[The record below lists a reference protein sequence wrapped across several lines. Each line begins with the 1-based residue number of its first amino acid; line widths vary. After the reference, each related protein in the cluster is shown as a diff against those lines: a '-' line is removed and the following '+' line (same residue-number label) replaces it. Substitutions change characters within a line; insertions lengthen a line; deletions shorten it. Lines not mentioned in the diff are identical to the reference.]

1 MKMIS
6 NRDACN
12 WCGRVIELVE
22 GKKYCDECCRCC
34 KRECRTCHKPYS
46 SLKYFPNSDA
56 ERCNSCTKRNEKRK
70 TKYTKNEAIA
80 MSMKNRKRRDDEGR
94 VDGKMLERST
104 TPPPSPSKKKRRTIP
119 TLDDISDSRSTASS
133 SYSVSD
139 NESVEE
145 VDLLGEE
152 GNNKIS
158 DYSDNEPEEAV
169 MKKSRQKNRDTSRTV
184 NEMLKAAE
192 DKKKRADNKNTY
204 LLPIQQKRKRA
215 YNRRPNMEKTPTQAE
230 KDLMK
235 ALVNY
240 KKALPVK
247 AQINVV
253 FVPE

>member
-1 MKMIS
+1 
-6 NRDACN
+6 
-12 WCGRVIELVE
+12 
-22 GKKYCDECCRCC
+22 
-34 KRECRTCHKPYS
+34 
-46 SLKYFPNSDA
+46 
-56 ERCNSCTKRNEKRK
+56 
-70 TKYTKNEAIA
+70 
-80 MSMKNRKRRDDEGR
+80 
-94 VDGKMLERST
+94 MLERST

-192 DKKKRADNKNTY
+192 DKKKRADNKNTD
-204 LLPIQQKRKRA
+204 LPIQQKRKRA

>member
-34 KRECRTCHKPYS
+34 KRKCRTCHKPYS

-56 ERCNSCTKRNEKRK
+56 ECCNSCTKRNKKIK

-80 MSMKNRKRRDDEGR
+80 MSTKNRKISDDEGR
-94 VDGKMLERST
+94 VDSKMLESST
-104 TPPPSPSKKKRRTIP
+104 TPPPSSSKKKCRTIS
-119 TLDDISDSRSTASS
+119 TLDDISDSHSTTSS

-145 VDLLGEE
+145 VDLLGKE

-158 DYSDNEPEEAV
+158 DYSDNEPEEVV
-169 MKKSRQKNRDTSRTV
+169 MKKSRQKNRDNNRTA

-192 DKKKRADNKNTY
+192 DKKKHTDNKNTY
-204 LLPIQQKRKRA
+204 LPIQQKRKRA
-215 YNRRPNMEKTPTQAE
+215 YNRRPNMEKTPAQAE

-240 KKALPVK
+240 KKALPLK

>member
-1 MKMIS
+1 M
-6 NRDACN
+6 
-12 WCGRVIELVE
+12 
-22 GKKYCDECCRCC
+22 
-34 KRECRTCHKPYS
+34 
-46 SLKYFPNSDA
+46 KYFPNSDA
-56 ERCNSCTKRNEKRK
+56 EHCNSCTKHNEKRK
-70 TKYTKNEAIA
+70 TKYTKNKAIA
-80 MSMKNRKRRDDEGR
+80 MSTKNRKRRDDEGR
-94 VDGKMLERST
+94 VDAKMLECST
-104 TPPPSPSKKKRRTIP
+104 TPPPSPSKKKCRTIP

-145 VDLLGEE
+145 VNLLGKE

-158 DYSDNEPEEAV
+158 DYSDNELEEAV
-169 MKKSRQKNRDTSRTV
+169 MKKSCQKNRDTSRTV

-192 DKKKRADNKNTY
+192 DKKKRTDNKNTD
-204 LLPIQQKRKRA
+204 LPIQQKRKRA
-215 YNRRPNMEKTPTQAE
+215 YNRRPNMEKTPAQAE

>member
-1 MKMIS
+1 
-6 NRDACN
+6 
-12 WCGRVIELVE
+12 
-22 GKKYCDECCRCC
+22 
-34 KRECRTCHKPYS
+34 
-46 SLKYFPNSDA
+46 
-56 ERCNSCTKRNEKRK
+56 
-70 TKYTKNEAIA
+70 
-80 MSMKNRKRRDDEGR
+80 
-94 VDGKMLERST
+94 MLERST

-158 DYSDNEPEEAV
+158 NYSDNEPEEAV

-192 DKKKRADNKNTY
+192 DKKKRADNKNTD
-204 LLPIQQKRKRA
+204 LPIQQKRKRA
-215 YNRRPNMEKTPTQAE
+215 YNRRPNMEKTPAQAE

>member
-1 MKMIS
+1 M
-6 NRDACN
+6 
-12 WCGRVIELVE
+12 
-22 GKKYCDECCRCC
+22 
-34 KRECRTCHKPYS
+34 
-46 SLKYFPNSDA
+46 DA
-56 ERCNSCTKRNEKRK
+56 ERCYSCTKRNEKRK

-80 MSMKNRKRRDDEGR
+80 MSTKNRKRRDDEGR
-94 VDGKMLERST
+94 VDGKMLEHST

-169 MKKSRQKNRDTSRTV
+169 MKKSHQKNRDTSRTV
-184 NEMLKAAE
+184 NEMLKATE
-192 DKKKRADNKNTY
+192 DKKKRADNKNTGD
-204 LLPIQQKRKRA
+204 LPIQQKRKRA
-215 YNRRPNMEKTPTQAE
+215 YNRRPNMEKTPAQAE

>member
-34 KRECRTCHKPYS
+34 KHECRTCHKPYS
-46 SLKYFPNSDA
+46 SLKYFPSLDA
-56 ERCNSCTKRNEKRK
+56 EHCNSCTKLNEKRK

-80 MSMKNRKRRDDEGR
+80 MSTKNRKRHDDEGW
-94 VDGKMLERST
+94 VDSKMLERST
-104 TPPPSPSKKKRRTIP
+104 TPPPSSSKKKRRTIP
-119 TLDDISDSRSTASS
+119 TLDDISDSHSTASS

-145 VDLLGEE
+145 VELLGQE

-169 MKKSRQKNRDTSRTV
+169 MKKSRQKNRDNNRTV
-184 NEMLKAAE
+184 NEMLKATE
-192 DKKKRADNKNTY
+192 DKKKHTNNKNTD
-204 LLPIQQKRKRA
+204 LPIQQKRKRA
-215 YNRRPNMEKTPTQAE
+215 YNRRPNMEKTHSQAE

-240 KKALPVK
+240 KKALPLK
-247 AQINVV
+247 A
-253 FVPE
+253 